1 MNWDMVVPTLLYLA
15 VIVIGLVT
23 YIVVGLSHH

>member
-15 VIVIGLVT
+15 LIAIGLVT
-23 YIVVGLSHH
+23 YIVIGLSHH